1 MTILSLTAEERHVP
15 AANQVIGFN
24 TTLFNDSK
32 GRMLEDPLIPQR
44 GGTEENEE
52 TDGSVYYFTVRYP
65 CPLRPT
71 DSLFSLLN
79 TRYIP

>member
-15 AANQVIGFN
+15 AANLVIGFN
-24 TTLFNDSK
+24 TIIFNDS

-52 TDGSVYYFTVRYP
+52 TD
-65 CPLRPT
+65 
-71 DSLFSLLN
+71 
-79 TRYIP
+79 

>member
-52 TDGSVYYFTVRYP
+52 T
-65 CPLRPT
+65 
-71 DSLFSLLN
+71 N
-79 TRYIP
+79 